1 MIKYRGIILFE
12 LERYP
17 EKCNE
22 CPMFTRAPYQCHN
35 ERGMEARCLL
45 GYMDNED
52 MRDYSGAELFAKCG
66 IKSNPNVSIRKE
78 NK

>member
-1 MIKYRGIILFE
+1 MIKYRETILLE

-17 EKCNE
+17 EKC
-22 CPMFTRAPYQCHN
+22 N